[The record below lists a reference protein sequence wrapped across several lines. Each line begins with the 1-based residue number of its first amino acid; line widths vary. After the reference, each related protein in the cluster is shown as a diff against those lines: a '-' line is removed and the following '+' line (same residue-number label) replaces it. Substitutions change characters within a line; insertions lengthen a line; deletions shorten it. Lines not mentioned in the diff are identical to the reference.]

1 MIDKVINFGHSI
13 LIPKCDSYI
22 KDIIKVNG
30 EWETNVYKAYKS
42 ILNKESIVIEVG
54 AHVGTHTVE
63 MAKICKHVYTF
74 EIQRFLN
81 QLLSYNLIH
90 NECFNVTNFLE
101 IIGNNDAIVPIEE
114 LIYNETNFC
123 GFNTGAMTVRGL
135 NKPWG
140 YPMLEIK
147 LDNKFNFLTKCD
159 LLKIDAEG
167 SELDVLKGGLN
178 FIKRTKPAILIEFD
192 GDHDKQEMF
201 NLLPNYK
208 FKDVIDRYKN
218 KTNDMVFQNQMMIGE
233 YEGSKETD

>member
-1 MIDKVINFGHSI
+1 MIN
-13 LIPKCDSYI
+13 
-22 KDIIKVNG
+22 KVNCFG
-30 EWETNVYKAYKS
+30 NDIYLPACDDFIQASIKNTGGWEKKIHECYSSFLTKDSV
-42 ILNKESIVIEVG
+42 VIEIG
-54 AHVGTHTVE
+54 AHVGTHTVS

-101 IIGNNDAIVPIEE
+101 IIGNKNAIVPIEE
-114 LIYNETNFC
+114 IEYNEKNFC
-123 GFNTGAMTVRGL
+123 GFNTGAMSVKGL

-147 LDNKFNFLTKCD
+147 LDNKFNFLNRCD

-167 SELDVLKGGLN
+167 SELDVLKGGLD
-178 FIKRTKPAILIEFD
+178 FIERTKPAILIEFD

-233 YEGSKETD
+233 YEGSKETN